1 MFALAFTRCG
11 LQGGSARLEARGTY
25 PTKVDSSFAG
35 PAVSIPVH
43 LAGIGAMPSRDPAR
57 VHPAQRRAVGEG
69 PALAPTTGW
78 SCRRW
83 FGVRL
88 RRSRG
93 ARPRS
98 RRSHCHGVALGENG
112 FQCARLAPVD
122 GENVLLPHLDDPTCK
137 PAPVPFRQ
145 PLGRVLVVFLV
156 PIHRRTCERQI
167 QRVIGEPAPGV
178 RAGGAQPAV
187 MRLGTGH
194 QVLDVGLPLRVKPLP
209 RIGRVDAAEV
219 RDDGVFDAL
228 RVAVVV
234 RVVTGATLFG
244 CYAEAPPG
252 LLRGRRRYGGHRGGS
267 ENCPEDNCFGAAR
280 DQGRYVVVGGCN
292 LRCNVGVMS
301 SRQCMALLGLRCNL
315 GGGDAGRR
323 FVGYAGHANRDFA
336 ALRAARA
343 DQRSAFPAVPAL
355 LLSWGYAVSTAS
367 RRSMPVGDRRS
378 IRAFLRLA
386 MRGALAG
393 GQRVP
398 APTGRTGQRSAFPG
412 GPRASSRLVVGVSR
426 PAAAMPV

>member
-1 MFALAFTRCG
+1 
-11 LQGGSARLEARGTY
+11 
-25 PTKVDSSFAG
+25 
-35 PAVSIPVH
+35 
-43 LAGIGAMPSRDPAR
+43 MPLRDPAW
-57 VHPAQRRAVGEG
+57 VHPAERRAVGEG
-69 PALAPTTGW
+69 ATFASTTGW

-83 FGVRL
+83 FGVRF

-93 ARPRS
+93 ARPPS
-98 RRSHCHGVALGENG
+98 RRGHCHGVAPGENG

-122 GENVLLPHLDDPTCK
+122 REVVLPSYLDDPTRK

-156 PIHRRTCERQI
+156 PIHARTCERQI

-178 RAGGAQPAV
+178 RTGGAQPAV

-244 CYAEAPPG
+244 CYAEAQPG
-252 LLRGRRRYGGHRGGS
+252 LLRGRRRDGGHRGGS
-267 ENCPEDNCFGAAR
+267 ENCPEDNSFGAAR

-292 LRCNVGVMS
+292 LRCNVGVMC
-301 SRQCMALLGLRCNL
+301 SRKCMALLGLRCHSVV
-315 GGGDAGRR
+315 GDAGWR
-323 FVGYAGHANRDFA
+323 FVGYALLRGLGVRGFDRLSAVDAGRRP
-336 ALRAARA
+336 ALRARARGWGTRFRPPVGGRC
-343 DQRSAFPAVPAL
+343 RSGTGVPRRSCGWGCAVSTASRRSMPVGDRRSTPFAL
-355 LLSWGYAVSTAS
+355 HAVQLGYAVSTAS

-378 IRAFLRLA
+378 
-386 MRGALAG
+386 
-393 GQRVP
+393 
-398 APTGRTGQRSAFPG
+398 
-412 GPRASSRLVVGVSR
+412 ASS
-426 PAAAMPV
+426 

>member
-1 MFALAFTRCG
+1 MER
-11 LQGGSARLEARGTY
+11 TY
-25 PTKVDSSFAG
+25 FCRTW
-35 PAVSIPVH
+35 
-43 LAGIGAMPSRDPAR
+43 
-57 VHPAQRRAVGEG
+57 
-69 PALAPTTGW
+69 TT
-78 SCRRW
+78 
-83 FGVRL
+83 
-88 RRSRG
+88 
-93 ARPRS
+93 RPR
-98 RRSHCHGVALGENG
+98 
-112 FQCARLAPVD
+112 
-122 GENVLLPHLDDPTCK
+122 K

-219 RDDGVFDAL
+219 RDDVVFDTL

-234 RVVTGATLFG
+234 RVVAAATLFG

-267 ENCPEDNCFGAAR
+267 ENCPEDNSFGAAR
-280 DQGRYVVVGGCN
+280 DQGRYVFLGGCN

-343 DQRSAFPAVPAL
+343 DR
-355 LLSWGYAVSTAS
+355 
-367 RRSMPVGDRRS
+367 
-378 IRAFLRLA
+378 
-386 MRGALAG
+386 
-393 GQRVP
+393 
-398 APTGRTGQRSAFPG
+398 RSAFPG
-412 GPRASSRLVVGVSR
+412 GPRAFAQLGVRGFDRLSAVDAGRRPALHPRFFAIGDTRCAGRRPARADRRSAFPGRPRAFSRLVVGVSR
-426 PAAAMPV
+426 PTAAMPV

>member
-1 MFALAFTRCG
+1 MEWPVFSGVGTTT
-11 LQGGSARLEARGTY
+11 ARICRTNG
-25 PTKVDSSFAG
+25 PSSFAG
-35 PAVSIPVH
+35 PTVSIPVH
-43 LAGIGAMPSRDPAR
+43 LAGIGAMPSRNPAW
-57 VHPAQRRAVGEG
+57 VHLTERRAVGEG
-69 PALAPTTGW
+69 PALASTTGL
-78 SCRRW
+78 SCRLW

-93 ARPRS
+93 TRPPS

-137 PAPVPFRQ
+137 PAPVPLRQ
-145 PLGRVLVVFLV
+145 PLGRVLVVFLM

-209 RIGRVDAAEV
+209 RIGRVDSAEV
-219 RDDGVFDAL
+219 HDDVVFDTL

-244 CYAEAPPG
+244 CYAEPPPG
-252 LLRGRRRYGGHRGGS
+252 LLWGRRRYGGHRGRS

-280 DQGRYVVVGGCN
+280 DQGRYAFLGGCN
-292 LRCNVGVMS
+292 LRCNVGVTS
-301 SRQCMALLGLRCNL
+301 SRKCMALLGLRCNSAAR
-315 GGGDAGRR
+315 DSGRR
-323 FVGYAGHANRDFA
+323 SVGYALHAGQRTA
-336 ALRAARA
+336 VSLRYAQRCRSEGGVPEPAEPSGLMALRVSLRYA
-343 DQRSAFPAVPAL
+343 QRCRSEAGVPC
-355 LLSWGYAVSTAS
+355 
-367 RRSMPVGDRRS
+367 R
-378 IRAFLRLA
+378 
-386 MRGALAG
+386 
-393 GQRVP
+393 
-398 APTGRTGQRSAFPG
+398 
-412 GPRASSRLVVGVSR
+412 PRASSRLAMGVPR